1 MSNPEL
7 TPEQITTMINML
19 RAMLPAEDAKAVN
32 TDVAPT
38 KKYSIK
44 NETKNKQEKVS
55 TKNKFVDMIEMDMH
69 KEDVIIDQK
78 LAKHPPT
85 LRSRA
90 FRLISVICRI
100 CGKKEEINPTLLHDS
115 IDRYKCNKC
124 CSSAG

>member
-19 RAMLPAEDAKAVN
+19 RAMLPAEDAKEVN
-32 TDVAPT
+32 ADAAPR
-38 KKYSIK
+38 

-55 TKNKFVDMIEMDMH
+55 TKNKFVDMIEMNMH

-100 CGKKEEINPTLLHDS
+100 CGKKEEINPALLHDS

>member
-19 RAMLPAEDAKAVN
+19 RAMLPAEDAKEVN
-32 TDVAPT
+32 VDAAPT
-38 KKYSIK
+38 KKYSIR
-44 NETKNKQEKVS
+44 NETKNQKEKVS
-55 TKNKFVDMIEMDMH
+55 TKNKFVDMIEMNMH

-100 CGKKEEINPTLLHDS
+100 CGKKEEINPALLHDS